1 MCSSDVVSLPGEPTL
16 KPPVSTTESL
26 TVAGA
31 HASVDMS
38 RERDVITAEVYNSKD
53 ALILA
58 PDDNDF
64 SSEKH
69 QPTSK
74 WTVVDGYIHPYRE
87 SNKNVFLEKL
97 RATFKANEDA
107 AESNR
112 KGAEAT
118 VSPKKF
124 TFEEKL
130 SCYYQQTNGFVF
142 IA

>member
-1 MCSSDVVSLPGEPTL
+1 MCSSDVVSLPGEPTR
-16 KPPVSTTESL
+16 KPLVSTTEPL

-31 HASVDMS
+31 HASVNKS
-38 RERDVITAEVYNSKD
+38 RERDVVRAEVYSWME
-53 ALILA
+53 ASIIS
-58 PDDNDF
+58 PDDNHF

-69 QPTSK
+69 QTTSK
-74 WTVVDGYIHPYRE
+74 WTVVDEYIQRSAQ
-87 SNKNVFLEKL
+87 SNEYVFVEKL
-97 RATFKANEDA
+97 HATFQADKDA

-118 VSPKKF
+118 ISPKKF